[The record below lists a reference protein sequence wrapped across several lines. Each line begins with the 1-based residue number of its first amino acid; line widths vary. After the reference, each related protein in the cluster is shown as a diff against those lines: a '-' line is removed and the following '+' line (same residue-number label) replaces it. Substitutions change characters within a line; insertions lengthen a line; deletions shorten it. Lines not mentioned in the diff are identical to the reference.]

1 MNLDKQIE
9 AVLFF
14 KGEALSYRKLAS
26 ILNVKEDDIKAGLKS
41 LKIKLEDRGI
51 ILIFKDDKVMLAT
64 GPEAHEIIESL
75 KKEELSKDLGKA
87 SLESLSIVLYRGP
100 VRKSEIDYIR
110 GVNSATI
117 LRNLLVR
124 GLVER
129 KTDENNQRSFF
140 YLPTFELL
148 SYLGIS
154 ELKELPEYEQT
165 RKEIEDNQIQSQ

>member
-1 MNLDKQIE
+1 ME
-9 AVLFF
+9 
-14 KGEALSYRKLAS
+14 
-26 ILNVKEDDIKAGLKS
+26 
-41 LKIKLEDRGI
+41 
-51 ILIFKDDKVMLAT
+51 T
-64 GPEAHEIIESL
+64 
-75 KKEELSKDLGKA
+75 
-87 SLESLSIVLYRGP
+87 LSIVLYRGP

-165 RKEIEDNQIQSQ
+165 QKEIEDNQIQAQQKGFESF